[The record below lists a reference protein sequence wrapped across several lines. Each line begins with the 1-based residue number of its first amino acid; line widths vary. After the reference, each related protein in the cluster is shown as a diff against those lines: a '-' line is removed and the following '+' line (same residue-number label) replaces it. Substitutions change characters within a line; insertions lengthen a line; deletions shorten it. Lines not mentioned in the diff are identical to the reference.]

1 MCNKKLIGILVPCVV
16 SILNCS
22 LDRDSLL
29 TCVLLGYWVGVA
41 ISYKDCFFIK
51 QLNANKILIAGIVR
65 TTFILIFG
73 TFGHSMEVTEIQVWV
88 SFALGLLIGHFW
100 TILFLNDN
108 DDDERRRKKFIK
120 KISEKIRRLI
130 ESINWKPNPVGAE

>member
-1 MCNKKLIGILVPCVV
+1 
-16 SILNCS
+16 
-22 LDRDSLL
+22 
-29 TCVLLGYWVGVA
+29 
-41 ISYKDCFFIK
+41 
-51 QLNANKILIAGIVR
+51 
-65 TTFILIFG
+65 
-73 TFGHSMEVTEIQVWV
+73 MEVTEIQVWV